1 MNKESIRKE
10 SIRKDIIKKR
20 SAMSEDEVERSSK
33 SICSKIIATDAYKN
47 SESVLVYMSVRNE
60 VDLSSLIEQALSD
73 GKKVYIPKTYGE
85 RKMEFYLYD
94 GEFVVGSFGIQEPK
108 RVSEESRFKKE
119 LYAACKKESPN
130 ALVIVDR
137 PRSAALIP
145 RSKSMRLET
154 VPDSSPVCTKH
165 KIVAATIQH
174 WQIPKPI
181 PPQSLFELGES
192 NSQCAKYQNPFLFAI
207 LHYFFIY
214 K

>member
-94 GEFVVGSFGIQEPK
+94 GKFAVGGFGIQEPK
-108 RVSEESRFKKE
+108 RVSEDSRFKKE
-119 LYAACKKESPN
+119 LYTACKNEIPSVLIIVPGVAFDKAGNRLGYGGGYYDTFLESLKTSTIGVGYSFQLLDEIPVGEHDVKLD
-130 ALVIVDR
+130 AIV
-137 PRSAALIP
+137 
-145 RSKSMRLET
+145 
-154 VPDSSPVCTKH
+154 V
-165 KIVAATIQH
+165 
-174 WQIPKPI
+174 
-181 PPQSLFELGES
+181 G
-192 NSQCAKYQNPFLFAI
+192 
-207 LHYFFIY
+207 
-214 K
+214 

>member
-130 ALVIVDR
+130 ALVIVPGVAFDKAGNR
-137 PRSAALIP
+137 LGYGGGYYDTFLESLKTSTIGVGYSFQLLDEIP
-145 RSKSMRLET
+145 IGEHDVRL
-154 VPDSSPVCTKH
+154 DD
-165 KIVAATIQH
+165 IVV
-174 WQIPKPI
+174 
-181 PPQSLFELGES
+181 G
-192 NSQCAKYQNPFLFAI
+192 
-207 LHYFFIY
+207 
-214 K
+214 

>member
-130 ALVIVDR
+130 ALVIVPGVAFDKAGNR
-137 PRSAALIP
+137 LGYGAFLESLKTSTIGVGYSFQLLDEIP
-145 RSKSMRLET
+145 IGEHDVRL
-154 VPDSSPVCTKH
+154 DD
-165 KIVAATIQH
+165 IVV
-174 WQIPKPI
+174 
-181 PPQSLFELGES
+181 G
-192 NSQCAKYQNPFLFAI
+192 
-207 LHYFFIY
+207 
-214 K
+214 